1 MEKSKSTLHRKIHSY
16 KKEKSKNRIFLLL
29 GGAAVGVINGLLG
42 AGGGMIAVP
51 VLSKLGSSRKE
62 AHAGA
67 VMMIFFLSLFSAAF
81 YLFDG
86 RLKLEAAYPYIP
98 GGIIGAII
106 GAVLLSRLP
115 DKVIRKTFA
124 IFMLYTGIRLFMR

>member
-1 MEKSKSTLHRKIHSY
+1 MEKLVDKIQSL
-16 KKEKSKNRIFLLL
+16 KKEKSTNRALLLL

-86 RLKLEAAYPYIP
+86 RLKIESALPYLP
-98 GGIIGAII
+98 GGVVGAIV
-106 GAVLLSRLP
+106 GALLLNKLP
-115 DKVIRKTFA
+115 DKIIRKTFA
-124 IFMLYTGIRLFMR
+124 VFMVYTGVRLFLG